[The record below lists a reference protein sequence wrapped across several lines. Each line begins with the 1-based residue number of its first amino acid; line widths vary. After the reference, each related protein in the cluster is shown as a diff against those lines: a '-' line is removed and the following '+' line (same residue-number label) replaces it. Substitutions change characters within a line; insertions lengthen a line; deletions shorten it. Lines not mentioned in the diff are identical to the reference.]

1 VSANTCAVCSYVAI
15 KRTGIGFS
23 SDGCEEEEDEE
34 EEEEDEGVE
43 EKSHPTIVP
52 AKSTV
57 KNTLTPNTNFLNFRT
72 INPTFLFYRKALL
85 PFYHFLCISS
95 TFFASFFP
103 FFARED
109 TMARGL

>member
-34 EEEEDEGVE
+34 EEDEGVE
-43 EKSHPTIVP
+43 EKSHPTIHP
-52 AKSTV
+52 AKIAV
-57 KNTLTPNTNFLNFRT
+57 KNKLTVNKNFLNFST
-72 INPTFLFYRKALL
+72 LLPAFLFYRKTLL

-109 TMARGL
+109 TTARGL